1 MCGYIVLR
9 KNKNFNRQLFLDS
22 SKLLRN
28 RGPDDFSFFEN
39 EKVIL
44 VFYRLSIRDITIL
57 GRQPMYSQDK
67 SKVIVFNGEIYNSKK
82 LLHLIDKRNI
92 RGTSDT
98 EVLLNLYQKLGPKCL
113 DYIKGMFSFV
123 IYDIKENTFFSARD
137 RFGIKPI
144 NYFEN
149 ENNLIISSE
158 TKPIL
163 NYIKKIDINYQ
174 AFGDFLIRGYMDH
187 DDQTFFKNIK
197 QVEPGHYKIFFP
209 TKSKNI
215 CYWSIDSTNKKNNLN
230 LENIKKKL
238 KSLWNLSIN
247 EHLESDV
254 KIGTFLSGGTD
265 SSAITH
271 LCKKKLNYNFKTFT
285 YDFSDNTK
293 NQYGESKFAKKFARK
308 NRLENICTTISPVYI
323 KNNFDKTIK
332 ILESPFT
339 SVRIFGTKKLYETV
353 RNSGLKVI
361 LEGYGGDEMLA
372 GYDYNFLPNLLD
384 SIKNKN
390 NVLNI
395 SNKIFSKKNI
405 NKFGFEK
412 LINFIYCLNAQG
424 NFTSDGTPYLNF
436 DLFNKDFVT
445 QYFLNINNTY
455 EKKICLPKFD
465 NYLKKSQYFDIKF
478 IHIPRTLKY
487 VDRLSMSS
495 GVEARIPFL
504 DHKLFEFCF
513 NLKNSLKIKNFNK
526 RWIWHETFGTK
537 IQNEEKRTIVDP
549 QRIWFKTFLKN
560 NLIEEIENSSS
571 FAKEIFNK
579 KKILKY
585 LKKYEN
591 SDLNTSFNLMQIL
604 TTLKFLRVF
613 KSSNFFENK

>member
-9 KNKNFNRQLFLDS
+9 KNKKFNRQLFLDS

-44 VFYRLSIRDITIL
+44 VFYRLSIRDISIL
-57 GRQPMYSQDK
+57 GRQPMYNQDK

-82 LLHLIDKRNI
+82 LLYLIDSRNI
-92 RGTSDT
+92 RGSSDT
-98 EVLLNLYQKLGPKCL
+98 EVLLNLYEKLGPKCL
-113 DYIKGMFSFV
+113 NYIKGMFSFV
-123 IYDIKENTFFSARD
+123 IYNIKENTFFSARD

-163 NYIKKIDINYQ
+163 NYIKKIDINNQ
-174 AFGDFLIRGYMDH
+174 ALGDFLIKGYMDH
-187 DDQTFFKNIK
+187 DDQTFFKKIK

-209 TKSKNI
+209 TKSKNV
-215 CYWSIDSTNKKNNLN
+215 CYWSLGSINKKSDLDF
-230 LENIKKKL
+230 ENVKKKL
-238 KSLWNLSIN
+238 KSLWSVSIN

-265 SSAITH
+265 SSAITYS
-271 LCKKKLNYNFKTFT
+271 CKKKLNYNFKTFT

-293 NQYGESKFAKKFARK
+293 NQYGELKFAKKFAKK
-308 NRLENICTTISPVYI
+308 NRLENICTTITPTYI

-353 RNSGLKVI
+353 KNSGLKVI

-372 GYDYNFLPNLLD
+372 GYDYNFLPNLFD
-384 SIKNKN
+384 SMKNK

-395 SNKIFSKKNI
+395 LNKIFSKKNI
-405 NKFGFEK
+405 NKFSFEK
-412 LINFIYCLNAQG
+412 LINFIYCVNSQG
-424 NFTSDGTPYLNF
+424 NFTSDGTPYLNYN
-436 DLFNKDFVT
+436 LFNKDFVT
-445 QYFLNINNTY
+445 QYFTNISK
-455 EKKICLPKFD
+455 KKIYLPKF
-465 NYLKKSQYFDIKF
+465 NSYLKRSQYFDIKF

-504 DHKLFEFCF
+504 DHELFEFCF

-526 RWIWHETFGTK
+526 RWIWHKTFGPK
-537 IQNEEKRTIVDP
+537 IQKVEKRTIVDP
-549 QRIWFKTFLKN
+549 QRIWFKDFLKKD
-560 NLIEEIENSSS
+560 LIKEIHDSSS

-579 KKILKY
+579 KEILKY
-585 LKKYEN
+585 LKEYEN
-591 SDLNTSFNLMQIL
+591 SDLTTSFNLMQIL

-613 KSSNFFENK
+613 KSPNFFGNK